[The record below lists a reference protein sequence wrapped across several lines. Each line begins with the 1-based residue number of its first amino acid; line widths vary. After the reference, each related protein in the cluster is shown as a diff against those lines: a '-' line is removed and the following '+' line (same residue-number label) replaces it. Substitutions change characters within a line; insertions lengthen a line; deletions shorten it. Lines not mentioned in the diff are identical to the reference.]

1 MLQLFIV
8 FQVGLF
14 PDVLERK
21 VARHFEEG
29 DHVSAMVTGEFY
41 TKKDLFPGFGR
52 PFVFYADI
60 LQRVG
65 RTSEDAARVALK
77 SPWWTLGCA

>member
-21 VARHFEEG
+21 VARHFEQG
-29 DHVSAMVTGEFY
+29 DHVSY
-41 TKKDLFPGFGR
+41 L
-52 PFVFYADI
+52 
-60 LQRVG
+60 
-65 RTSEDAARVALK
+65 
-77 SPWWTLGCA
+77 